1 MKVFFSVSFA
11 ISTAPQSPL
20 QSILRK
26 LSSLEMRRFL
36 ALHVLVVS
44 AIVVFCTNKVN
55 LTSSAILNLVLP
67 DRVNLLESK
76 NASEPI
82 VLSQYRNY
90 FAGKCAGHASVSSI
104 KHALE
109 GLQLLTDQI
118 FLATSGDGYL
128 LVDTQVKDTLKFEYL
143 ENEIVENL
151 TK

>member
-1 MKVFFSVSFA
+1 MKVKVFFSVSFA

-76 NASEPI
+76 NASEQKFSP
-82 VLSQYRNY
+82 LSPM
-90 FAGKCAGHASVSSI
+90 V
-104 KHALE
+104 
-109 GLQLLTDQI
+109 
-118 FLATSGDGYL
+118 
-128 LVDTQVKDTLKFEYL
+128 
-143 ENEIVENL
+143 
-151 TK
+151 